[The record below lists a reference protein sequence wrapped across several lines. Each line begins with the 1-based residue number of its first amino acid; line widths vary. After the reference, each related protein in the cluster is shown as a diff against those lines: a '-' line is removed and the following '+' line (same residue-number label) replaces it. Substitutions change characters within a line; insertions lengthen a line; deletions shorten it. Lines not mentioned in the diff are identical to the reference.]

1 MIKTMHCPECG
12 ADIKVSYI
20 TPEKSFRIDEDGKIV
35 RDDAWT
41 GPGYDDPHFKFYCSE
56 DREHDL
62 GDELEIQNWQED
74 VEHEFKRQNL
84 FA

>member
-1 MIKTMHCPECG
+1 MIQTMYCPRCG
-12 ADIKVSYI
+12 SDIRVSYVV
-20 TPEKSFRIDEDGKIV
+20 PEKSFQIKDGKIV

-41 GPGYDDPHFKFYCSE
+41 GPGYDDPYFQFYCSR
-56 DREHDL
+56 DREDNL
-62 GDELEIQNWQED
+62 GDGVEIQKWQED